1 MAPRVDPLR
10 VSTLEPSRPAPAS
23 IGTREH
29 FRWLGWVVKAALV
42 LNLLDA
48 VFTLVWVGSGVAEEA
63 NPLLAEL
70 VVERPVLFVVT
81 KLTLVSGAS
90 WLLWQNRDRPL
101 AVAAIFLSF
110 GVYYAIL
117 VHHLGYLGFL
127 LGDRLGLP

>member
-1 MAPRVDPLR
+1 M
-10 VSTLEPSRPAPAS
+10 STLEPPRTASPS

-29 FRWLGWVVKAALV
+29 YRWLEWVVRAALV

-48 VFTLVWVGSGVAEEA
+48 LFTLVWVGSGVAEEA

-70 VVERPVLFVVT
+70 VTERPVLFVVT
-81 KLTLVSGAS
+81 KLTLVGGAS
-90 WLLWQNRDRPL
+90 WLLWRHRDRPL

-117 VHHLGYLGFL
+117 VHHLGYLGFV
-127 LGDRLGLP
+127 LGDLLSDWQGFPPYP